1 MIRQPQFTPLCL
13 HVMILSLITWS
24 YTVIFPPGHLHSSVS
39 RLGCIRGNESVLD
52 SKWDLFFFKYDFYFA
67 LAEVLWWREGRT
79 KKKKQ
84 SVLWNIGCHLYR
96 LVFCPSSF
104 CWKVFV
110 CVHCPVPALC
120 KWSLIS
126 SSSFRGCSNWGHIY
140 VSERLQLKQSVGT
153 VVWKNM
159 RSDLRN

>member
-1 MIRQPQFTPLCL
+1 
-13 HVMILSLITWS
+13 MILSLITWS

-39 RLGCIRGNESVLD
+39 RLGCVRGNESVLD
-52 SKWDLFFFKYDFYFA
+52 SKWDLFFLSMTSALLLQKCYD
-67 LAEVLWWREGRT
+67 EGRGGQ
-79 KKKKQ
+79 KKKKE